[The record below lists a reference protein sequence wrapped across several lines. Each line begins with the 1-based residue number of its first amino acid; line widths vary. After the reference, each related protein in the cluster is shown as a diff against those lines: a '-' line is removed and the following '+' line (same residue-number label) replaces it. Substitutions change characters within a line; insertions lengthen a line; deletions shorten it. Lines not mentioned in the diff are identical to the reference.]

1 MSSNTVFSQLLQLIS
16 RTQFKRCV
24 DHYEGDKYTKRFSCW
39 QQLIVLLF
47 AQAKGLSSLR
57 DIEVSLKSHERKWYH
72 LGLTNVARSTLA
84 DANTERSADI
94 FREVFYSFLEK
105 CRELAPKHTFK
116 FKNPL
121 YTFFTPR
128 VQAHAGTPDSTLI
141 RVCLS
146 LFSWAK
152 YRTKKGAFKIHTLL
166 DHSGYLP
173 SFLVITDG
181 KTHDVKVVND
191 DSYGFPELSPDSILL
206 IDRAYLDFNWM
217 YSLTLGKLFFVT
229 RAKSNMR
236 YEIVGQQ
243 PVHPKKGVVQDTLV
257 RLAGHKQK
265 ESYPKNLRLVT
276 YWDPEKNE
284 EIVFLTNNFTLAART
299 IADLYK
305 SRWEVETFFKWIKQN
320 LTIKSFLGT
329 SQNAVMTQIWAAMI
343 YYLLLSFIKFQTKC
357 RHSLHELTRIVGEL
371 LLDHISLIDTLTI
384 PFTRYKQITQQ
395 QGQLSL
401 NLKF

>member
-1 MSSNTVFSQLLQLIS
+1 MI
-16 RTQFKRCV
+16 
-24 DHYEGDKYTKRFSCW
+24 
-39 QQLIVLLF
+39 I
-47 AQAKGLSSLR
+47 
-57 DIEVSLKSHERKWYH
+57 H
-72 LGLTNVARSTLA
+72 LHKNSDRA

-94 FREVFYSFLEK
+94 FREVLYSFLEK

-121 YTFFTPR
+121 YTF
-128 VQAHAGTPDSTLI
+128 DSTLI

-191 DSYGFPELSPDSILL
+191 DSYGFPRNPNVCTAHVGDPQLSPDSILL

-236 YEIVGQQ
+236 YELVGQQ

-265 ESYPKNLRLVT
+265 ESYPKDLRLVT

-305 SRWEVETFFKWIKQN
+305 SRWEVETFFK
-320 LTIKSFLGT
+320 
-329 SQNAVMTQIWAAMI
+329 
-343 YYLLLSFIKFQTKC
+343 
-357 RHSLHELTRIVGEL
+357 
-371 LLDHISLIDTLTI
+371 
-384 PFTRYKQITQQ
+384 
-395 QGQLSL
+395 
-401 NLKF
+401 

>member
-1 MSSNTVFSQLLQLIS
+1 MPISSNTVFSQLLQLIS

-24 DHYEGDKYTKRFSCW
+24 DQYEGDKYTKRFSCW

-47 AQAKGLSSLR
+47 AQAKGLSSLW
-57 DIEVSLKSHERKWYH
+57 DIEVSLKSHEWKWYH

-84 DANTERSADI
+84 DVNTERSADI
-94 FREVFYSFLEK
+94 FREVSYSFLEK
-105 CRELAPKHTFK
+105 CCELAPKHTFR

-121 YTFFTPR
+121 YTF
-128 VQAHAGTPDSTLI
+128 DSTLI
-141 RVCLS
+141 SVCLS

-191 DSYGFPELSPDSILL
+191 DSYGFPRNPNVCTAHVGDPQLSPDSILL
-206 IDRAYLDFNWM
+206 IDRAFIDYKWL
-217 YSLTLGKLFFVT
+217 YSLAMQKLFFVT

-257 RLAGHKQK
+257 RLAGNKQLRNRI
-265 ESYPKNLRLVT
+265 PKTSAWLSIKTRKT
-276 YWDPEKNE
+276 TKN
-284 EIVFLTNNFTLAART
+284 
-299 IADLYK
+299 
-305 SRWEVETFFKWIKQN
+305 
-320 LTIKSFLGT
+320 
-329 SQNAVMTQIWAAMI
+329 
-343 YYLLLSFIKFQTKC
+343 
-357 RHSLHELTRIVGEL
+357 
-371 LLDHISLIDTLTI
+371 
-384 PFTRYKQITQQ
+384 
-395 QGQLSL
+395 
-401 NLKF
+401 